1 MAIHNTGSDA
11 ANTAVRAFLT
21 RVGERYLGHGFNT
34 GSGKGNQ
41 IWEDTKDSFEG
52 RCAYCG
58 LASPEGLQREHLV
71 SLISNPV
78 ASIIPGMLSH
88 VAEAVIRDEKWTGKS
103 WRGRIILRISLVNKV
118 IQLTSYK
125 NARNGFLNT

>member
-52 RCAYCG
+52 RCAYW
-58 LASPEGLQREHLV
+58 
-71 SLISNPV
+71 I
-78 ASIIPGMLSH
+78 
-88 VAEAVIRDEKWTGKS
+88 
-103 WRGRIILRISLVNKV
+103 
-118 IQLTSYK
+118 
-125 NARNGFLNT
+125 